1 MPGGIVLTNKTKK
14 IAYDKRDE
22 DLKKLRAK
30 ISDKEISNQVC
41 EFYHNGVYMIIAE
54 TEEEVKK
61 FFINLGIASLCF
73 IISIGA
79 VAAAVITPP
88 AILISPA
95 AATMGATALLSATKA
110 VKKGIDVTNL
120 QKFSGDEA
128 QENLDLK
135 IYDGCKIDVELC
147 FGKVSFTLKS
157 KIKLS
162 H

>member
-14 IAYDKRDE
+14 MAADKRDE

-30 ISDKEISNQVC
+30 ISVQEISDQAC
-41 EFYHNGVYMIIAE
+41 KFYHNDVNKIIAE

-95 AATMGATALLSATKA
+95 AAAMGVSAIASATST
-110 VKKGIDVTNL
+110 VKKGIDVANL
-120 QKFSGDEA
+120 QKFSGDEG

-157 KIKLS
+157 KIELS